1 MSNKNDVEVPLEDIL
16 DWFHTNYEDAV
27 HGVFH
32 NGRDEGYQFLPG
44 AGPCDPLDE
53 LQAEF
58 PDADPE
64 VLQEAAD
71 ILLPEA
77 NAWVK
82 KGVYP
87 AV

>member
-1 MSNKNDVEVPLEDIL
+1 MANENVEMMLQRFNKD
-16 DWFHTNYEDAV
+16 YEDAV
-27 HGVFH
+27 HGVFY
-32 NGRDEGYQFLPG
+32 NGREGGYQYLPG
-44 AGPCDPLDE
+44 AGPCDPLDV

-58 PDADPE
+58 PDAAPE

-71 ILLPEA
+71 ILASEGS
-77 NAWVK
+77 AWVK